1 MARHSSAFCTA
12 NRASANRHGADFK
25 DAKRLADDAI
35 KAILTG
41 NSSALK
47 LNSKDRHTDLRSMEI
62 LCPLGVEPHMSIVTP
77 PLGKKRGP
85 ADLLG
90 AATCSTSGC
99 KRPGIN
105 PADYLENN

>member
-1 MARHSSAFCTA
+1 MARHSSAFRMA

-25 DAKRLADDAI
+25 DAKRVADDAI
-35 KAILTG
+35 KVILTG
-41 NSSALK
+41 DSSALK
-47 LNSKDRHTDLRSMEI
+47 LNSKDRHTYLRSVEI
-62 LCPLGVEPHMSIVTP
+62 LRRLGVEPHMAIVTP
-77 PLGKKRGP
+77 PLSKKRGT

-105 PADYLENN
+105 PADYLEDN